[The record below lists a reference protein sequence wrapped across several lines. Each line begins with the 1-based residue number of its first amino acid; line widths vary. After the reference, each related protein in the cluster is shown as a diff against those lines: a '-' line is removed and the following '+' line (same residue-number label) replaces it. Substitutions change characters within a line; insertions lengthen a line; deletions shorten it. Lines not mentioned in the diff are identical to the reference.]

1 MILRSLKI
9 AHRSLIC
16 FGVLIVLTL
25 CVGLFGLNQISKIR
39 AQGSALETNTIPGII
54 EADNLALQLARVRVE
69 TLRIVAMPDPAT
81 QSATVAK
88 LQGISEGVKSG
99 FKRYEPLINSDEER
113 QELEA
118 LQQTYASYIKK
129 LDTLIPLI
137 SSGKIDE
144 ARLVV
149 NAEMGPLGLDMNKR
163 TEALRQINEMA
174 LKNAAISSELTYSQS
189 KLGTGIAI
197 ALAIV
202 STLLL
207 AWRLT
212 ASLSQPITQA
222 VLAARTIADGNLTQA
237 LDVSG
242 TDEAAQLLQA
252 MQVMQNNL
260 RETLTHLGHSSTQLA
275 ASAEEMS
282 AVMHESALGLQQQ
295 NTEIEM
301 AATAVTEMSQAVEEV
316 ASNATSTSTESRK
329 AAETAREGQAQLGAT
344 LGAIETLTE
353 NVLNAR
359 ERAQYLA
366 DKTLNISQVL
376 DVIRSVAEQT
386 NLLALNAA
394 IEAARA
400 GDAGRGFAVV
410 ADEVRALA
418 HRTSESTR
426 EIESLIGS
434 IQEGTART
442 VDALESSAEQ
452 ARFTRTQAQSANSAL
467 AEIAHSV
474 SGIDDLN
481 MVIASAAEEQAQVAR
496 EVDRNIVRIRDLS
509 VQTATGSEQTRIA
522 SQELSQLAAG
532 LNTQVRRFRV

>member
-1 MILRSLKI
+1 
-9 AHRSLIC
+9 
-16 FGVLIVLTL
+16 
-25 CVGLFGLNQISKIR
+25 
-39 AQGSALETNTIPGII
+39 
-54 EADNLALQLARVRVE
+54 
-69 TLRIVAMPDPAT
+69 
-81 QSATVAK
+81 
-88 LQGISEGVKSG
+88 
-99 FKRYEPLINSDEER
+99 
-113 QELEA
+113 
-118 LQQTYASYIKK
+118 
-129 LDTLIPLI
+129 
-137 SSGKIDE
+137 
-144 ARLVV
+144 
-149 NAEMGPLGLDMNKR
+149 
-163 TEALRQINEMA
+163 
-174 LKNAAISSELTYSQS
+174 
-189 KLGTGIAI
+189 
-197 ALAIV
+197 
-202 STLLL
+202 
-207 AWRLT
+207 
-212 ASLSQPITQA
+212 
-222 VLAARTIADGNLTQA
+222 
-237 LDVSG
+237 
-242 TDEAAQLLQA
+242 

-260 RETLTHLGHSSTQLA
+260 RETLTHMGHSSTQLA

-316 ASNATSTSTESRK
+316 ASNATLTSTESRK
-329 AAETAREGQAQLGAT
+329 AAETAREGQTQLGAT

-353 NVLNAR
+353 NVLDAR
-359 ERAQYLA
+359 EQAQYLA

-376 DVIRSVAEQT
+376 DVIRSVADQT

-400 GDAGRGFAVV
+400 GEAGRGFAVV

-434 IQEGTART
+434 IQDGTART

-452 ARFTRTQAQSANSAL
+452 ARLTRTQAQSANSAL
-467 AEIAHSV
+467 TTIAQSV

-481 MVIASAAEEQAQVAR
+481 IVIASAAEEQAQVAR

>member
-1 MILRSLKI
+1 M
-9 AHRSLIC
+9 
-16 FGVLIVLTL
+16 
-25 CVGLFGLNQISKIR
+25 N
-39 AQGSALETNTIPGII
+39 
-54 EADNLALQLARVRVE
+54 
-69 TLRIVAMPDPAT
+69 
-81 QSATVAK
+81 
-88 LQGISEGVKSG
+88 EG
-99 FKRYEPLINSDEER
+99 
-113 QELEA
+113 
-118 LQQTYASYIKK
+118 
-129 LDTLIPLI
+129 
-137 SSGKIDE
+137 
-144 ARLVV
+144 
-149 NAEMGPLGLDMNKR
+149 
-163 TEALRQINEMA
+163 TEALRKINETA
-174 LKNAAISSELTYSQS
+174 IKNAAIASDSTYSQS
-189 KLGTGIAI
+189 KLVTGIAI
-197 ALAIV
+197 TLAVAL
-202 STLLL
+202 TLLL

-212 ASLSQPITQA
+212 ASLAQPITQA
-222 VLAARTIADGNLTQA
+222 VQVARTIADGDLTQV
-237 LDVSG
+237 LDVRG

-260 RETLTHLGHSSTQLA
+260 RETLTHMGHSSTQLA

-316 ASNATSTSTESRK
+316 ASNATLTSTESRK
-329 AAETAREGQAQLGAT
+329 AAETAREGQTQLGAT

-353 NVLNAR
+353 NVLDAR
-359 ERAQYLA
+359 EQAQYLA

-376 DVIRSVAEQT
+376 DVIRSVADQT

-400 GDAGRGFAVV
+400 GEAGRGFAVV

-434 IQEGTART
+434 IQDGTART

-452 ARFTRTQAQSANSAL
+452 ARLTRTQAQSANSAL
-467 AEIAHSV
+467 TTIAQSV

-481 MVIASAAEEQAQVAR
+481 IVIASAAEEQAQVAR